1 MSASQRRKGAC
12 AEREV
17 LKLLGDEL
25 GLMLTRNL
33 TQTREGGADC
43 LAVTGWAIE
52 VKRQERLSRPRWWA
66 QACEQAARVGAE
78 PMLLYRRNRER
89 WTAWIH
95 TQDGK
100 WREGNLQDAAC
111 AIREKW
117 LAWP

>member
-1 MSASQRRKGAC
+1 
-12 AEREV
+12 
-17 LKLLGDEL
+17 
-25 GLMLTRNL
+25 
-33 TQTREGGADC
+33 
-43 LAVTGWAIE
+43 
-52 VKRQERLSRPRWWA
+52 
-66 QACEQAARVGAE
+66 
-78 PMLLYRRNRER
+78 MLLYRRNRER